1 MTIPNGSFKVET
13 GIQKDEDL
21 NTQEYRSDYSGSTVK
36 KNDFLQG
43 VRIKAIK
50 RNDYLVFGND
60 QPWIISGYFRRIK
73 F

>member
-36 KNDFLQG
+36 KDFLQG

-60 QPWIISGYFRRIK
+60 QLWIISGYFRRIK